1 VELQS
6 SRRDKDPGIDIRELA
21 ENKLEKPLQKCGGF
35 SVNCCNFVV
44 TARIKSASGST
55 DKTYRLSSSFNC
67 CLIERACSMSI
78 YTHELKEDLEQ
89 VREAMANA
97 LPDLRY

>member
-1 VELQS
+1 
-6 SRRDKDPGIDIRELA
+6 
-21 ENKLEKPLQKCGGF
+21 
-35 SVNCCNFVV
+35 
-44 TARIKSASGST
+44 
-55 DKTYRLSSSFNC
+55 
-67 CLIERACSMSI
+67 MSI